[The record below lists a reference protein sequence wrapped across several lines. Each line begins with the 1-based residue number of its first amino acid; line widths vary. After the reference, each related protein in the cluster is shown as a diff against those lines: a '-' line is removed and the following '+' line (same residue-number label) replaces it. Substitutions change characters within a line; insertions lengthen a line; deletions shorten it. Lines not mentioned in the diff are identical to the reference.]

1 MSAPETVEVNGKP
14 RRLDRATVAEL
25 LESLGYGEALSG
37 IAVAVN
43 GEVVR
48 RGAWAERRLRGGDR
62 VDIVGAV
69 QGG

>member
-1 MSAPETVEVNGKP
+1 MTIEVNGIARP
-14 RRLDRATVAEL
+14 LGEETLATLLDA
-25 LESLGYGEALSG
+25 LGYGTAASG

-48 RGAWAERRLRGGDR
+48 RAAWAERRLRAGDR

>member
-1 MSAPETVEVNGKP
+1 MTDSVMIEVNGIP
-14 RRLDRATVAEL
+14 HRLEHATVAAL
-25 LESLGYGEALSG
+25 VESLGHGAFGSG

-48 RGAWAERRLRGGDR
+48 RSAWAERRLRPGDR
-62 VDIVGAV
+62 VEIVGAA

>member
-1 MSAPETVEVNGKP
+1 MSATETIEVNGTP
-14 RRLDRATVAEL
+14 RALQEGTVAEL
-25 LESLGYGEALSG
+25 LQALGRDAQGSG

-48 RGAWAERRLRGGDR
+48 RGAWGERRLRGGDR
-62 VDIVGAV
+62 VEIVGAV

>member
-1 MSAPETVEVNGKP
+1 MSETETIQVNGTSRP
-14 RRLDRATVAEL
+14 LTLRTLAEL
-25 LESLGYGEALSG
+25 LESLGHEGTASG

-48 RGAWAERRLRGGDR
+48 RAAWGERRLHGGDR
-62 VDIVGAV
+62 VEIVGAV

>member
-1 MSAPETVEVNGKP
+1 MSGTETIEVNGERHP
-14 RRLDRATVAEL
+14 LEQETLDEL
-25 LESLGYGEALSG
+25 LSAMGHGGAGSG

-48 RGAWAERRLRGGDR
+48 RAAWGEKRLRGGDR

>member
-1 MSAPETVEVNGKP
+1 MTDRGTIEVNGTERP
-14 RRLDRATVAEL
+14 LEHATVAAL
-25 LESLGYGEALSG
+25 VESLGHAARASG

-48 RGAWAERRLRGGDR
+48 RAAWAERRLQPGDR
-62 VDIVGAV
+62 VDIVGAA

>member
-1 MSAPETVEVNGKP
+1 MSAPETIEVNGTP
-14 RRLDRATVAEL
+14 RPLERPTLGEL
-25 LESLGYGEALSG
+25 LESLGYGGGRSG

-43 GEVVR
+43 DEVVR
-48 RGAWAERRLRGGDR
+48 RAAWAECRLRGGDR